1 MVLMLPLAV
10 FFVVLFVISFNR
22 YIDIL
27 IDVLAQYFIFTAYYK
42 YARLRLVQ
50 MTDSLCPTNT
60 FAIEQS

>member
-10 FFVVLFVISFNR
+10 FLLSCLLFLL
-22 YIDIL
+22 IDIL

-50 MTDSLCPTNT
+50 MADSLCPTNT
-60 FAIEQS
+60 FAVGQS

>member
-22 YIDIL
+22 YTDRCTCSI
-27 IDVLAQYFIFTAYYK
+27 FHFTAYYK

-50 MTDSLCPTNT
+50 MADSLCPTNT
-60 FAIEQS
+60 FAVGQS